1 MDVFFESP
9 QSTIH
14 TLWWTTLAVGLVV
27 ALVVAGLLAWIVRE
41 ASVILARVSE
51 IWNLGQRVANNTA
64 HIPSLYATN
73 ALAVR
78 ILDAAQRI
86 GAGAGQIEAHARSC
100 SGCPQCLAV
109 SKCSASNAPGSNAR
123 RD

>member
-1 MDVFFESP
+1 MEALFESP

-27 ALVVAGLLAWIVRE
+27 ALVVAGLLAWIVRK
-41 ASVILARVSE
+41 ASVILERVSE

-78 ILDAAQRI
+78 ILNAAKRI
-86 GAGAGQIEAHARSC
+86 GASAGQIEAHARSC
-100 SGCPQCLAV
+100 SGCPQCLAT
-109 SKCSASNAPGSNAR
+109 STSSAPKAR
-123 RD
+123 RN

>member
-1 MDVFFESP
+1 MEALLETP

-41 ASVILARVSE
+41 ATVIRDRVSE
-51 IWNLGQRVANNTA
+51 IWNVGQRVANNTA

-78 ILDAAQRI
+78 ILKAAQNI
-86 GAGAGQIEAHARSC
+86 GASVDAIETHARGC
-100 SGCPQCLAV
+100 SGCPQCLM
-109 SKCSASNAPGSNAR
+109 APQQGSS
-123 RD
+123 